1 MQDERGPAA
10 PSPDATVT
18 NPRRR
23 AALRAAIR
31 LGLGAGLAPALAF
44 AQSDQASQ
52 RPQAGDWLVKVDDAT
67 LTPLG
72 ADDIS
77 LGAPQTM
84 AWAIDPASRTVRN
97 GSRLNRLLLLRLD
110 PATLAESTRANAA
123 AGIVAYTA
131 ICTHNGCDVTD
142 WLSDEQALSCP
153 CHQTR
158 FDPKSDGRVIEG
170 AAPRPLPA
178 LPLAVADGKLVVA
191 RGFTSRVGFE
201 PA

>member
-1 MQDERGPAA
+1 MQDECGPDA
-10 PSPDATVT
+10 PSTEETVT

-23 AALRAAIR
+23 AALKAAIR

-44 AQSDQASQ
+44 AQGGQATE
-52 RPQAGDWLVKVDDAT
+52 RPRAGDFLVRVDDAA

-72 ADDIS
+72 ADDIP

-84 AWAIDPASRTVRN
+84 AWAVDPESKTVRS
-97 GSRLNRLLLLRLD
+97 GSRLNRILLLRFD
-110 PATLAESTRANAA
+110 PATLTEGTRANAA

-142 WLSDEQALSCP
+142 WLSDEQVLSCP

-170 AAPRPLPA
+170 AAPRALPA

-191 RGFTSRVGFE
+191 RAFTSRVGFE

>member
-1 MQDERGPAA
+1 MQDERGPN
-10 PSPDATVT
+10 PSSEPGVA

-23 AALRAAIR
+23 AALKTAVR

-44 AQSDQASQ
+44 AQGDQAAM
-52 RPQAGDWLVKVDDAT
+52 RPQVGDWLVKVDDAT

-72 ADDIS
+72 ADDIP

-84 AWAIDPASRTVRN
+84 AWAIDPATRTVRS

-110 PATLAESTRANAA
+110 PATLTESTRSNAA
-123 AGIVAYTA
+123 AGIIAYTA

-142 WLSDEQALSCP
+142 WLSDEQVLSCP

-158 FDPKSDGRVIEG
+158 FDPKSDGRVIDG
-170 AAPRPLPA
+170 AAPRALPA
-178 LPLAVADGKLVVA
+178 LPLAAVDGRLVVA
-191 RGFTSRVGFE
+191 KAFTSRVGFD